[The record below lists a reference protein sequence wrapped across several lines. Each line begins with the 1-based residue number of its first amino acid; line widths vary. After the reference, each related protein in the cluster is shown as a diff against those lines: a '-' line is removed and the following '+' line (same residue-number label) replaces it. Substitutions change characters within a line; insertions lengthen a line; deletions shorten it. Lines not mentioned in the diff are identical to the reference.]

1 MRDLRTA
8 PEVRGPPRAC
18 HRHPAAWTRTWV
30 LDVLP
35 GRSGLPARRPQ
46 PFSAL
51 HVPWGHLPPLKALA
65 LALGRLSTQPKSS
78 PAVGSLV
85 WLASAAGASA
95 PRPCRLAAGPWRPG
109 GGRRG
114 SGSPGPHPCTKAGG
128 GGGQTPSALG
138 RSGIRQKPAPAR
150 PRWASRVLGA
160 GGGGPCMIS
169 ETPGTPPVGSAS
181 WALAGKLEPA
191 VSKQVL
197 SVE

>member
-114 SGSPGPHPCTKAGG
+114 SGSPGSHPCTKAGG

-169 ETPGTPPVGSAS
+169 ETPGTPLSALLPGL
-181 WALAGKLEPA
+181 WLENWNL
-191 VSKQVL
+191 QYL
-197 SVE
+197 SRF